1 MKRMRATS
9 PSAARFISFGSLA
22 MVGMFAMWPSTV
34 LAQVPAPKT
43 GGPEAGDPKS
53 GDPKSGDPK
62 SGDPEA
68 ADPKAADPKPE
79 ERPSGPPKAG
89 PLPSGPSKEILDRV
103 AALEKEATAI
113 SKHKD
118 WLTVADLL
126 EQAYFLV
133 SDPDLAYRIG
143 EAAREGK
150 DCVRAGVYYR
160 EFLDAA
166 EFAEPAQVQNAQKRL
181 NQLDTF
187 ECPARTP
194 EDDAAMAET
203 LVRHAKQLA
212 DEKDF
217 LGSAIEYA
225 RATELDPKRPLLA
238 YEVGVAS
245 WNAHACSDAV
255 SWFFHFRDLPE
266 AKAHAKEIKQSS
278 KYIDDSELGKCAQ
291 WTEQARS
298 DHALLLY
305 EQGQN
310 LEFARDYLGAA
321 GKYERAYEILPSN
334 IVLAFRAAEM
344 SWSAQHCAEAEPYY
358 RAFVAD
364 ATDARHDKAREKSQ
378 SILARI
384 DAHGCPTAMWK
395 TEGGAPI
402 DGGHDEPSTGP
413 GGGGGE
419 QGPPP
424 IEGGGGSTVACSID
438 DSRSGWGGLSLLVLL
453 GLVRRRRR

>member
-344 SWSAQHCAEAEPYY
+344 SWSPSPTTGRSSRMRPMLATIRRGR
-358 RAFVAD
+358 RA
-364 ATDARHDKAREKSQ
+364 
-378 SILARI
+378 
-384 DAHGCPTAMWK
+384 
-395 TEGGAPI
+395 
-402 DGGHDEPSTGP
+402 
-413 GGGGGE
+413 
-419 QGPPP
+419 
-424 IEGGGGSTVACSID
+424 
-438 DSRSGWGGLSLLVLL
+438 SRSSRASMRTAVPPRCGRPKGARRSMGGTMNRAPDPVEVGASRVL
-453 GLVRRRRR
+453 RRSKVGAVARSRARSMTRVAVGAG